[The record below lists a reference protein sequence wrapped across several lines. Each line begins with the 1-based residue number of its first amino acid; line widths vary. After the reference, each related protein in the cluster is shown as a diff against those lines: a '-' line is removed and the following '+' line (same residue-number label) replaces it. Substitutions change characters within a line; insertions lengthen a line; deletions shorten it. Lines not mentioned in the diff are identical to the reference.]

1 MAYPLDPYGLGG
13 ILTVYAIVLL
23 LRPHFWVFVIPAVLP
38 LANLAP
44 WSGWLFVE
52 ELDFFVLVT
61 VAVGYWML
69 LPKPPIL
76 KLSLIPAFFLLLL
89 TISYG
94 VSTAVGLLPLQPIDA
109 NAFSNYMSHYNSLR
123 ILKSFVWAL
132 LLLPLLRR
140 SLTPDNVKKLFIPG
154 VLTGLAFATLVV
166 FWERQT
172 FTGLMDFASDYRVT
186 ASFPEMHVGGA
197 ALDAYLALTLPFAM
211 VWMLKGR
218 GAIAHIA
225 GAALLAA
232 ASYAALVTF
241 SRGLYLGY
249 AVSAIV
255 LALMLVFGKGKQS
268 HLKVL
273 PITLILTGIAVL
285 MTVTFGAGGYRGLF
299 AAGTVFAATFFIGGV
314 RQSASSKA
322 AVGILT
328 LVLAGTSGALYLAE
342 DKGAYFAFGLSLAL
356 FGLGFLLAN
365 LGSRRNTGM
374 TLAYAGYFGML
385 WSDVAV
391 NWHWGGESAAILGEA
406 VVAFS
411 IALVSINRMMSRP
424 VWVWNG
430 LSAMPLVMVLML
442 LALVTPILGNPY
454 MSQRIES
461 AGVDINY
468 RSDHWQDVIAMV
480 EPDWLSQ
487 TFGMGLGRFPEN
499 YFWKNKK
506 QDFPGVYRIESEDS
520 QPFLRLEGPKYNLG
534 YGESLRYGQRIAVA
548 PFRTYNLEFDARTTF
563 RDTPLQAEICEKY
576 LIYFVSDCAVV
587 NRELNFDGEWHHYQA
602 ELKSQNMGSES
613 WYERPT
619 FQFSLSTER
628 AGGFLDVKNVFL
640 GDGTGANLIEN
651 GNFMKGGDRWFF
663 SSDHYHLPWHAKDLG
678 LNVYFD
684 QGLFGLAA
692 FGLLLASALLRL
704 VVKSLHGDLFAAT
717 LLSSLMGFMMVG
729 LFDSIL
735 DFPRLSLMFYLLL
748 FAAILRG
755 LKPSSPAKLTP
766 HPVPDQP

>member
-1 MAYPLDPYGLGG
+1 LGG
-13 ILTVYAIVLL
+13 ILVVYAIVLL
-23 LRPHFWVFVIPAVLP
+23 TRPHFWVFVIPAVLP
-38 LANLAP
+38 LANLVP

-69 LPKPPIL
+69 LPKPPVL
-76 KLSLIPAFFLLLL
+76 KLSVIPALFLLLL
-89 TISYG
+89 AISYG

-109 NAFSNYMSHYNSLR
+109 NAFNNYMSHYNSLR
-123 ILKSFVWAL
+123 ILKPFVWAL

-140 SLTPDNVKKLFIPG
+140 SLTPDNVRMLFVPG
-154 VLTGLAFATLVV
+154 VLTGLAAATLVV
-166 FWERQT
+166 FWERQV

-186 ASFPEMHVGGA
+186 GSFPEMHVGGA

-218 GAIAHIA
+218 GAIAHTA
-225 GAALLAA
+225 GAVLLAA

-249 AVSAIV
+249 AVSAVV
-255 LALMLVFGKGKQS
+255 LALVLVFGTGKQS

-273 PITLILTGIAVL
+273 PMTLILAGIAAL
-285 MTVTFGAGGYRGLF
+285 MTVTFGTGGYRGLF
-299 AAGTVFAATFFIGGV
+299 AAGAVFSATFFIGGV
-314 RQSASSKA
+314 KHQVSSKA
-322 AVGILT
+322 AAVALT
-328 LVLAGTSGALYLAE
+328 LVLAGASGALYLAE
-342 DKGAYFAFGLSLAL
+342 PKGAYFAFGLSLAL
-356 FGLGFLLAN
+356 FGLGFLLAS
-365 LGSRRNTGM
+365 LGSRRNMGM

-385 WSDVAV
+385 WGDIAV
-391 NWHWGGESAAILGEA
+391 NWHWGGETAAMLGGA

-411 IALVSINRMMSRP
+411 VALVFINRMMPRS
-424 VWVWNG
+424 VWMWNG

-461 AGVDINY
+461 AGDDIHY
-468 RSDHWQDVIAMV
+468 RSDHWQDVVAMV
-480 EPDWLSQ
+480 EPDWLNQ
-487 TFGMGLGRFPEN
+487 IFGMGLGRFPEN

-506 QDFPGVYRIESEDS
+506 QDFPGVYRIESEGG

-534 YGESLRYGQRIAVA
+534 FGESLRYGQRIDIE
-548 PFRTYNLEFDARTTF
+548 PFKTYSLEFDARTTF
-563 RDTPLQAEICEKY
+563 ANTPLHAEICEKY
-576 LIYFVSDCAVV
+576 LIYFVSDCAVAD
-587 NRELNFDGEWHHYQA
+587 RGLNFDGEWHHYQA
-602 ELKSQNMGSES
+602 ELKSQHMGSES

-628 AGGFLDVKNVFL
+628 AGGFLDVKNIIL
-640 GDGTGANLIEN
+640 GDGTGANQIEN
-651 GNFMKGGDRWFF
+651 GNFMKGSDRWFF

-684 QGLFGLAA
+684 QGLFGMAA
-692 FGLLLASALLRL
+692 FGLLVASALLRL
-704 VVKSLHGDLFAAT
+704 VVKALQGDLFAAT

-735 DFPRLSLMFYLLL
+735 DFPRLSLFFYMLL
-748 FAAILRG
+748 FAGILRPVMPNA
-755 LKPSSPAKLTP
+755 LPSG
-766 HPVPDQP
+766 H

>member
-1 MAYPLDPYGLGG
+1 MAYPLDPYWLGG
-13 ILTVYAIVLL
+13 VLAAYAIVLL
-23 LRPHFWVFVIPAVLP
+23 MRPHFWLFVIPAVLP
-38 LANLAP
+38 LANLVP

-52 ELDFFVLVT
+52 ELDFFILVT

-69 LPKPPIL
+69 LPKPPVL
-76 KLSLIPAFFLLLL
+76 KLSVIPALFLLLL

-94 VSTAVGLLPLQPIDA
+94 VSTAIGLLPLQPIDA

-123 ILKSFVWAL
+123 ILKPFVWAL

-154 VLTGLAFATLVV
+154 VLTGLAAATLVV
-166 FWERQT
+166 FWERQA

-186 ASFPEMHVGGA
+186 GSFPEMHVGGA

-225 GAALLAA
+225 GAVLLAA

-249 AVSAIV
+249 AVSAVV
-255 LALMLVFGKGKQS
+255 LALVLVFGTGKQS

-273 PITLILTGIAVL
+273 PMTLILTGIAVL
-285 MTVTFGAGGYRGLF
+285 MTVTFGTGGYRGLF
-299 AAGTVFAATFFIGGV
+299 AAGAVFAATFFIGGV
-314 RQSASSKA
+314 KQQVSSKA
-322 AVGILT
+322 AAAALT
-328 LVLAGTSGALYLAE
+328 LVLAGASVALYLAE
-342 DKGAYFAFGLSLAL
+342 AKGAYFAFGLSLAL
-356 FGLGFLLAN
+356 FGLGFLLAS
-365 LGSRRNTGM
+365 LGRRRSLGM

-385 WSDVAV
+385 WSDIAV
-391 NWHWGGESAAILGEA
+391 NWHWGGETAAVFGGA
-406 VVAFS
+406 VVALS
-411 IALVSINRMMSRP
+411 IALVLINRMISRP
-424 VWVWNG
+424 VWLWNG

-442 LALVTPILGNPY
+442 LALITPILGNPY

-461 AGVDINY
+461 AGSDINY

-480 EPDWLSQ
+480 EPDWLNQ
-487 TFGMGLGRFPEN
+487 IFGMGLGRFPEN

-506 QDFPGVYRIESEDS
+506 QDFPGVYRIESEGG

-534 YGESLRYGQRIAVA
+534 YGESLRYGQRINIE
-548 PFRTYNLEFDARTTF
+548 PSKTYSLEFDARTTF
-563 RDTPLQAEICEKY
+563 TDTPLHAEICEKY
-576 LIYFVSDCAVV
+576 LIYFISNCAVV
-587 NRELNFDGEWHHYQA
+587 DRGLNFDGEWHHYQA
-602 ELKSQNMGSES
+602 ELKSQQMGSEP

-628 AGGFLDVKNVFL
+628 AGGFLDVKNVIL
-640 GDGTGANLIEN
+640 GDGTGTNLIEN
-651 GNFMKGGDRWFF
+651 GNFMRGSDRWFF

-678 LNVYFD
+678 LDVYFD
-684 QGLFGLAA
+684 QGLFGLTA
-692 FGLLLASALLRL
+692 FCLLVVSILLRL
-704 VVKSLHGDLFAAT
+704 MVKALQGDIFTAT
-717 LLSSLMGFMMVG
+717 LLASLMGFLMVG

-735 DFPRLSLMFYLLL
+735 DFPRLSLLFYLLI
-748 FAAILRG
+748 FVAALREI
-755 LKPSSPAKLTP
+755 KRSPPDKLAP
-766 HPVPDQP
+766 QPVPDQS